1 LGGPVKT
8 RPAKTALIT
17 GGGSG
22 MGRAVVLRLCRLGV
36 RVFVAD
42 LNLAAAEE
50 TVQLA
55 DDLQARAYA
64 VDVSRSNSVTALFN
78 DLKQQ
83 MERLD
88 LLVHTAAVLGQ
99 TVFAEDLE
107 DEAWRRMMSVNLDG
121 AFYCC
126 REAVR
131 WMKIHQTGRIILFS
145 SVASITPTPGA
156 LHYSVAK
163 AGVNTLAKTLAK
175 EVAQHNIRVNV
186 VAPGY
191 IRTPMLEGL
200 PQGFEDYILKKTPL
214 KRFGEVEEIAGLVS
228 FLASPEADFFTGQ
241 VFSPNGG
248 LVI

>member
-1 LGGPVKT
+1 MKT
-8 RPAKTALIT
+8 RPAKTVLIT

-22 MGRAVVLRLCRLGV
+22 MGRAVALRLCRMGM

-42 LNLAAAEE
+42 LNLAAAED
-50 TVQLA
+50 TVRLA
-55 DDLQARAYA
+55 DDLQARAYE
-64 VDVSRSNSVTALFN
+64 VDVSRSNSVAVLFN
-78 DLKQQ
+78 DLKQKI
-83 MERLD
+83 ERLD
-88 LLVHTAAVLGQ
+88 LLVHTAGVLGQ
-99 TVFAEDLE
+99 TVFIENLD
-107 DEAWRRMMSVNLDG
+107 DDQWRQMMSVNLDG
-121 AFYCC
+121 TFYCC

-156 LHYSVAK
+156 LHYSAAK
-163 AGVNTLAKTLAK
+163 AGVNTLGKTLAK
-175 EVAQHNIRVNV
+175 EVAQHNIRVNI

-191 IRTPMLEGL
+191 IDTPMLEGL
-200 PQGFEDYILKKTPL
+200 PQGFEAYILKKTPL
-214 KRFGEVEEIAGLVS
+214 KRFGEVDEIAGLVS

>member
-1 LGGPVKT
+1 MKT
-8 RPAKTALIT
+8 RSIQTALVT

-22 MGRAVVLRLCRLGV
+22 MGRAVALRLCRSGM

-42 LNLAAAEE
+42 LNPAAAEE

-55 DDLQARAYA
+55 DDMQARAYA
-64 VDVSRSNSVTALFN
+64 VDVSRSNSVADLFN

-83 MERLD
+83 IDRLD
-88 LLVHTAAVLGQ
+88 LVVHTAAVLGQ
-99 TVFAEDLE
+99 TVFVEDLD

-131 WMKIHQTGRIILFS
+131 WMKVHQTGRIILFS
-145 SVASITPTPGA
+145 SVASLTPTPGA
-156 LHYSVAK
+156 LHYSAAK
-163 AGVNTLAKTLAK
+163 AGVNTLGKTLAK
-175 EVAQHNIRVNV
+175 EVAQHNIRVNI

-191 IRTPMLEGL
+191 IDTPMLAGL
-200 PQGFEDYILKKTPL
+200 PPGFEAYILKKTPL

>member
-1 LGGPVKT
+1 VKT
-8 RPAKTALIT
+8 RPAKTVLIT

-22 MGRAVVLRLCRLGV
+22 MGRAVALRLCRMGMQ
-36 RVFVAD
+36 VFVAD
-42 LNLAAAEE
+42 LNPAAAED

-55 DDLQARAYA
+55 DDLQARAYE
-64 VDVSRSNSVTALFN
+64 VDVSRSNSVAVLFN
-78 DLKQQ
+78 DLKQKI
-83 MERLD
+83 ERLD
-88 LLVHTAAVLGQ
+88 LLVHTAGVLGQ
-99 TVFAEDLE
+99 TVFIENLD
-107 DEAWRRMMSVNLDG
+107 DDQWRQMMSVNLDG
-121 AFYCC
+121 TFYCC

-156 LHYSVAK
+156 LHYSAAK
-163 AGVNTLAKTLAK
+163 AGVNTLGKTLAK
-175 EVAQHNIRVNV
+175 EVAQHNIRVNI

-191 IRTPMLEGL
+191 IDTPMLEGL
-200 PQGFEDYILKKTPL
+200 PQGFEAYILKKTPL

-228 FLASPEADFFTGQ
+228 FLASAEADFFTGQ

>member
-1 LGGPVKT
+1 VKT
-8 RPAKTALIT
+8 RSIKTALIT

-22 MGRAVVLRLCRLGV
+22 MGRAAALELCRIGM

-42 LNLAAAEE
+42 LNRTAAAETAQMAE
-50 TVQLA
+50 G
-55 DDLQARAYA
+55 LQGAAQVYE

-83 MERLD
+83 IECLD
-88 LLVHTAAVLGQ
+88 LLVHTAAVLGE
-99 TVFAEDLE
+99 TVFVEDLE

-131 WMKIHQTGRIILFS
+131 WMKTHQTGRIILFS
-145 SVASITPTPGA
+145 SVASLTPTPGA
-156 LHYSVAK
+156 LHYSAAK
-163 AGVNTLAKTLAK
+163 AGVNMLGKTLAK
-175 EVAQHNIRVNV
+175 EVAKHNIRVNV
-186 VAPGY
+186 IAPGY
-191 IRTPMLEGL
+191 IHTPMLEGL
-200 PQGFEDYILKKTPL
+200 PQDFTDYILKKTPL

-241 VFSPNGG
+241 LFSPNGG